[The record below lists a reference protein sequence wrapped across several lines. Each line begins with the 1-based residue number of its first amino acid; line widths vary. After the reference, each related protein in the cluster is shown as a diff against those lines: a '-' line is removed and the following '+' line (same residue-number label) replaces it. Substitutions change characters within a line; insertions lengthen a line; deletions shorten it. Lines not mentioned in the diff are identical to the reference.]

1 MPDLNSDFKKNIA
14 NIVNN
19 KNINDSSV
27 VIITKSKQKTLKPKN
42 GNKYL
47 KANNDSE
54 KLPNIQSGKNESSNI
69 Q

>member
-1 MPDLNSDFKKNIA
+1 MPDLNTDFKKNIA

-19 KNINDSSV
+19 KNINDNSV

-47 KANNDSE
+47 RNNDSE
-54 KLPNIQSGKNESSNI
+54 KFNLPNI
-69 Q
+69 

>member
-47 KANNDSE
+47 KPNNDSE

-69 Q
+69 

>member
-27 VIITKSKQKTLKPKN
+27 VIKHKN

-47 KANNDSE
+47 KANIDSE
-54 KLPNIQSGKNESSNI
+54 KLPNIQSGKNELSNI
-69 Q
+69 

>member
-47 KANNDSE
+47 KAKIDSE